1 MIYTRTAPTGK
12 YLTQTSAV
20 SDDERIFAKTVSSAS
35 DTLDL
40 DWRIATDEEVAAWE
54 SRKAEQAAL
63 DAEERAAMEA
73 QAAAEAEE
81 RKARA
86 AREERRRKAQEER
99 DAQILAAQEAA
110 EKNAED
116 EQEQEAETGESD
128 TEVGEAKE

>member
-1 MIYTRTAPTGK
+1 MIYTKEAPTGK

-40 DWRIATDEEVAAWE
+40 DWRIATDKEVAEWQA
-54 SRKAEQAAL
+54 RKAEQAAL

-73 QAAAEAEE
+73 QAAAEEEE

-99 DAQILAAQEAA
+99 DAQILAEHEADA
-110 EKNAED
+110 DAD
-116 EQEQEAETGESD
+116 TGESD
-128 TEVGEAKE
+128 TEVGKATE

>member
-1 MIYTRTAPTGK
+1 MIYTKEASTGK

-40 DWRIATDEEVAAWE
+40 DWRIATDEEVGAWE

-73 QAAAEAEE
+73 QAAAEEAE
-81 RKARA
+81 RKE
-86 AREERRRKAQEER
+86 REERRRKEQEER
-99 DAQILAAQEAA
+99 DAQILAAQAAA
-110 EKNAED
+110 ER
-116 EQEQEAETGESD
+116 GESD
-128 TEVGEAKE
+128 TEVEEATE

>member
-81 RKARA
+81 REARA
-86 AREERRRKAQEER
+86 AREKRRRKEQEER
-99 DAQILAAQEAA
+99 DAQILAAQEA
-110 EKNAED
+110 EQQENAED
-116 EQEQEAETGESD
+116 EQEQDEA
-128 TEVGEAKE
+128 TE

>member
-1 MIYTRTAPTGK
+1 MIYTKEAPTGK
-12 YLTQTSAV
+12 YLTQMV
-20 SDDERIFAKTVSSAS
+20 DVNDDERIFAKTVSSAS

-40 DWRIATDEEVAAWE
+40 YWRIATDEEVAAWE

-81 RKARA
+81 REARA

-99 DAQILAAQEAA
+99 DAQILA
-110 EKNAED
+110 
-116 EQEQEAETGESD
+116 EQEAETGESD
-128 TEVGEAKE
+128 TEVKEVAE

>member
-1 MIYTRTAPTGK
+1 MIYTKEAPTGK

-20 SDDERIFAKTVSSAS
+20 SDGERIFAKTVSSAS

-40 DWRIATDEEVAAWE
+40 DWRIATDEEVAEWQA
-54 SRKAEQAAL
+54 RKAEQAAH

-81 RKARA
+81 RASRA

-99 DAQILAAQEAA
+99 DAQILA
-110 EKNAED
+110 
-116 EQEQEAETGESD
+116 EQEADTRESD
-128 TEVGEAKE
+128 TEVKEVAE

>member
-1 MIYTRTAPTGK
+1 MIYTRKAPTGK

-20 SDDERIFAKTVSSAS
+20 SDDERIFAKTVGSAS

-63 DAEERAAMEA
+63 DAEERAEMEA

-81 RKARA
+81 RAARA
-86 AREERRRKAQEER
+86 AREERRRKEQEER
-99 DAQILAAQEAA
+99 DAQILA
-110 EKNAED
+110 
-116 EQEQEAETGESD
+116 EQEAEERGESD
-128 TEVGEAKE
+128 ETSATEEEQETE

>member
-20 SDDERIFAKTVSSAS
+20 SDDERIFAKTVGSAS

-54 SRKAEQAAL
+54 ARKAEQAAR

-81 RKARA
+81 RAARA
-86 AREERRRKAQEER
+86 AREERRRKEQEER
-99 DAQILAAQEAA
+99 DAKILAAQEA
-110 EKNAED
+110 EER
-116 EQEQEAETGESD
+116 GESD
-128 TEVGEAKE
+128 TETPPTEEDTEVKQETE

>member
-1 MIYTRTAPTGK
+1 MKNIIYTKTAPTGK

-81 RKARA
+81 RAARA
-86 AREERRRKAQEER
+86 AREERRRKAQAER
-99 DAQILAAQEAA
+99 DAQILAEQEA
-110 EKNAED
+110 D
-116 EQEQEAETGESD
+116 AETGESG
-128 TEVGEAKE
+128 TEVKEVAE

>member
-20 SDDERIFAKTVSSAS
+20 SDDERVFAKTVSSAS

-63 DAEERAAMEA
+63 DADERAAMKA
-73 QAAAEAEE
+73 QAASEAKE
-81 RKARA
+81 REARA

-99 DAQILAAQEAA
+99 DAQILAAQEA
-110 EKNAED
+110 
-116 EQEQEAETGESD
+116 ETGESD
-128 TEVGEAKE
+128 TEVEEATE

>member
-1 MIYTRTAPTGK
+1 MIYTKEAPTGK

-81 RKARA
+81 RAARA

-99 DAQILAAQEAA
+99 DAQILA
-110 EKNAED
+110 
-116 EQEQEAETGESD
+116 EQEADTGESD
-128 TEVGEAKE
+128 TEVEKATE

>member
-20 SDDERIFAKTVSSAS
+20 SDDERVFAKTVSGAS

-54 SRKAEQAAL
+54 ARKAQQAAL

-81 RKARA
+81 REARA
-86 AREERRRKAQEER
+86 AREERRRKEQEER
-99 DAQILAAQEAA
+99 DAQILAAQEA
-110 EKNAED
+110 EQQGNAEV
-116 EQEQEAETGESD
+116 EEA
-128 TEVGEAKE
+128 TE

>member
-1 MIYTRTAPTGK
+1 MGK

-73 QAAAEAEE
+73 QQAAAEAEE
-81 RKARA
+81 RAARA

-99 DAQILAAQEAA
+99 DAKILAAQET
-110 EKNAED
+110 D
-116 EQEQEAETGESD
+116 TGESD
-128 TEVGEAKE
+128 TEVGKATE

>member
-54 SRKAEQAAL
+54 SRKAEQAAF

-81 RKARA
+81 REARA
-86 AREERRRKAQEER
+86 AREERRRKEQEER
-99 DAQILAAQEAA
+99 DAKILAAQEA
-110 EKNAED
+110 EQQENAEV
-116 EQEQEAETGESD
+116 EQKQEIEQQNTETE
-128 TEVGEAKE
+128 

>member
-1 MIYTRTAPTGK
+1 MIYTKEAPAGK

-20 SDDERIFAKTVSSAS
+20 SDDERIFAKTVGSAS

-54 SRKAEQAAL
+54 SRKAKQAAL

-86 AREERRRKAQEER
+86 AREERRRKEQEER
-99 DAQILAAQEAA
+99 DAQILA
-110 EKNAED
+110 
-116 EQEQEAETGESD
+116 EQEAEQQEN
-128 TEVGEAKE
+128 TEDEEATE

>member
-1 MIYTRTAPTGK
+1 MIYTRTAPAGK

-20 SDDERIFAKTVSSAS
+20 SDDKRIFAKTVSSAS

-40 DWRIATDEEVAAWE
+40 NWRIATDEEVAAWE

-81 RKARA
+81 REARA
-86 AREERRRKAQEER
+86 AREERRRKMQEER
-99 DAQILAAQEAA
+99 DAKILAA
-110 EKNAED
+110 
-116 EQEQEAETGESD
+116 QEAETGESD
-128 TEVGEAKE
+128 TEVEEATE

>member
-20 SDDERIFAKTVSSAS
+20 SDDERIFAKTVGSAS
-35 DTLDL
+35 NTLDI
-40 DWRIATDEEVAAWE
+40 DWRIATDEEVAEWE
-54 SRKAEQAAL
+54 ARKAQQAVL

-73 QAAAEAEE
+73 QAAAEEEE

-99 DAQILAAQEAA
+99 DAQILAEQEAA
-110 EKNAED
+110 D
-116 EQEQEAETGESD
+116 EAE
-128 TEVGEAKE
+128 